1 MASGCDNL
9 SGWYK
14 SASRRYARFAA
25 SLLLFMGSW
34 RHTKGSTEHQCGFD
48 VLEEDEEAPEEDDEE
63 EAEGWLYWGPVC
75 DEEEEEEEEDEEDEE
90 EVNCAPPLRFAA
102 SFRKFRKKRSFASL
116 SSVSCS
122 SAFICFMS
130 SRRRVRW

>member
-1 MASGCDNL
+1 MASGCDDL

-48 VLEEDEEAPEEDDEE
+48 VLEEDEEAPEEDD
-63 EAEGWLYWGPVC
+63 AAVPV
-75 DEEEEEEEEDEEDEE
+75 EMQELSG
-90 EVNCAPPLRFAA
+90 VNAQDVTPEQIR
-102 SFRKFRKKRSFASL
+102 
-116 SSVSCS
+116 
-122 SAFICFMS
+122 
-130 SRRRVRW
+130 